1 MSNINKMILL
11 GVFFLLGTTC
21 VKAQA
26 NTHWQCDIY
35 DFQYDMT
42 AYFQL
47 EKAGVVLA
55 DYSDYEV
62 AAFVGDECRGV
73 ADFQIVNISGNS
85 QVQYGYI
92 RIRSNAK
99 DGETVTFKV
108 YQHSTGKS
116 FSISESLAF
125 VNMALE
131 GMPSVPKVLH
141 FIEPIW
147 GDVNADGKV
156 DSSDASAI
164 VEFIM
169 TNTYNVRADLNKDE
183 KVNVADIVEL
193 NNLLKK

>member
-1 MSNINKMILL
+1 MEKKNNVSSKERTRL
-11 GVFFLLGTTC
+11 
-21 VKAQA
+21 VKR
-26 NTHWQCDIY
+26 
-35 DFQYDMT
+35 
-42 AYFQL
+42 
-47 EKAGVVLA
+47 VLA
-55 DYSDYEV
+55 IV
-62 AAFVGDECRGV
+62 MAF
-73 ADFQIVNISGNS
+73 AIVVSMSIAYAPDRFLRANEE
-85 QVQYGYI
+85 
-92 RIRSNAK
+92 
-99 DGETVTFKV
+99 GETVTFKV

-141 FIEPIW
+141 FIEPVW